1 MKGFLHLTP
10 PPRAH
15 VLLGADGLVV
25 GADPNWPALAA
36 AIGLATDLAPGDR
49 YVERVS
55 AGLPPAAAQAL
66 AEVAVALAAGQ
77 AAVERTIE
85 ARPGRALAL
94 RALRLGAFV
103 VVEHGDATWAAE
115 RAGAEQV
122 LFEALERCPEAVVVM
137 APDGTYMYR
146 NAAHRRLIGHPDEA
160 LVGRTPAIHMGEA
173 AFDRV
178 ARELA
183 ETGRYRGEVLSWAA
197 DGAALELELDA
208 FAVTDDDGR
217 PRCYVGFKRD
227 LRDRRRTERA
237 LRDTEAHLREVAASI
252 PGVVYQF
259 ELHPDGAQR
268 FPFISPSVGSVL
280 GLDPDEILRDAAVA
294 LEIIVPADKETFA
307 RAVETSARTLETFRL
322 EFRVVLRSGEERWLH
337 ATSTPSRRPGGVVLW
352 NGVFLDIT
360 ARKHVEEE
368 LQRAKDVAEAATLAK
383 SRFLA
388 TMSHEIRTP
397 MNAVIGMS
405 ALLLDTP
412 LTPEQ
417 RECAELIR
425 SSGDALLQLIDDI
438 LDVSKIESGRMD
450 LERQAF
456 DVRDCLAGAVELL
469 LPRAGAKGLELTTTV
484 EPTVPRRVLGDST
497 RLRQVLVNLVDNAVK
512 FTERGAVHVR
522 VDGRR
527 SPPGPVG
534 ARERHELSFRIS
546 DTGIGIPSE
555 RLGRLF
561 HSFSQVDASTRRR
574 FGGTGLGL
582 AISQG
587 LVELMGGA
595 LRVESQPGR
604 GSTFSFTIVVE
615 AAEAGDPEPP
625 TSPPAVAGALRR
637 DLARAHPLRVLVA
650 EDNVV
655 NQQVIVR
662 LLGRL
667 GYAADVVDDGA
678 QALDAI
684 GQREYDLV
692 LMDVQMP
699 GVDGLEAARRITRGS
714 PTDRRPWLVALTAGA
729 MHGDRERC
737 LDAGMDEYV
746 SKPVRIEELQAVL
759 VRCEQR
765 HRSTAGGGAPARR
778 DPRDPAMPTVDGGA
792 VDGGAVDGGAV
803 DGSAAAATDGSRDDA
818 PIDWRVLD
826 RLRFDAGAGVD
837 VATELT
843 DLFLVDAPPMLAAL
857 EDAVA
862 RGDVPGAIRH
872 AHGLKGSCASLGATT
887 MAQRCH
893 ALETTARAG
902 RRQDLPEQVRG
913 VRAEFTRVEAAL
925 ASARRAAA
933 GGGTA
938 GSDPVE

>member
-1 MKGFLHLTP
+1 MKGFPHLTP

-36 AIGLATDLAPGDR
+36 AIGLTTDLAPGDR
-49 YVERVS
+49 YVERIS

-66 AEVAVALAAGQ
+66 ADAVAVALAAGQ

-85 ARPGRALAL
+85 ARPGCALAL

-122 LFEALERCPEAVVVM
+122 LFEALERCPEAVAVM
-137 APDGTYMYR
+137 ALDGTYLYR
-146 NAAHRRLIGHPDEA
+146 NAAHRRLIGRPDEA

-183 ETGRYRGEVLSWAA
+183 ETGRFRGEVVSRAA
-197 DGAALELELDA
+197 DGAPLELELDA
-208 FAVTDDDGR
+208 FAVMDDAGR

-268 FPFISPSVGSVL
+268 FPFISPSVGPVL

-307 RAVETSARTLETFRL
+307 RAVETSARTMETFRL
-322 EFRVVLRSGEERWLH
+322 EFRVALRSGEERWLH

-368 LQRAKDVAEAATLAK
+368 LQRAKEVAEAATLAK

-484 EPTVPRRVLGDST
+484 DPTVPRRVLGDST

-522 VDGRR
+522 VGARR

-546 DTGIGIPSE
+546 DTGIGIPPE
-555 RLGRLF
+555 RIGRLF

-595 LRVESQPGR
+595 LRVESEPGR

-714 PTDRRPWLVALTAGA
+714 PADRRPWLVALTAGA

-746 SKPVRIEELQAVL
+746 SKPVRIEELQAIL

-765 HRSTAGGGAPARR
+765 RRPPAGAFEGGASGRR
-778 DPRDPAMPTVDGGA
+778 EPRDPPTPT
-792 VDGGAVDGGAV
+792 VDGGAV
-803 DGSAAAATDGSRDDA
+803 DGSAAAATVGSGDEA

-843 DLFLVDAPPMLAAL
+843 DLFLVDAPQMLAAL

-872 AHGLKGSCASLGATT
+872 AHGLKGSCASLGATA

-893 ALETTARAG
+893 ALEATARAD
-902 RRQDLPEQVRG
+902 RRQDLPDLVRA
-913 VRAEFTRVEAAL
+913 VRAEFARVEAAL

-933 GGGTA
+933 GGSTS